1 MIDAYN
7 NNITIFLTIVTLI
20 FGPDLTSELGM
31 LSLTY
36 LLNIALIEIRLNSK
50 LEKISQKLKKIFEDI
65 LIGDKEKNIY
75 KLITVPC

>member
-36 LLNIALIEIRLNSK
+36 LLNIALIEIGLNSK

>member
-36 LLNIALIEIRLNSK
+36 LLNIALIEIGLNSK
-50 LEKISQKLKKIFEDI
+50 LEKISQKLKKYLRTF
-65 LIGDKEKNIY
+65 
-75 KLITVPC
+75 